1 MSRHVLVTGAGSGF
15 GRAASLA
22 LADRGHRVIAT
33 TETDEQAEDLRSEA
47 PGLTVERLDIT
58 TRDVD
63 KVNGWELDVLVNNAA
78 VAQTGPL
85 ADIPL
90 TLVRR
95 TFEVNVF
102 GTLALTQAVL
112 AGMVRRGGGRVII
125 VSSIMGVRTAPA
137 FGPYAMTK
145 HALEAMAKSLR
156 AEMAPL
162 GVDVTLLNPGP
173 YRTGF
178 NDRMVTTMWEWYDDD
193 ATTAPARAMYE
204 WMRGQVGG
212 DQGDPA
218 EVVERIVEL
227 VEAETTA
234 ENNFVPPDIID
245 RLESGRS

>member
-1 MSRHVLVTGAGSGF
+1 MI
-15 GRAASLA
+15 AA
-22 LADRGHRVIAT
+22 

-58 TRDVD
+58 TGDID
-63 KVNGWELDVLVNNAA
+63 KANGWELDVLVNNAA

-85 ADIPL
+85 ADIP
-90 TLVRR
+90 TERVRR

-102 GTLALTQAVL
+102 GTLSLTQAVL

-145 HALEAMAKSLR
+145 HALEAMGKSLR

-173 YRTGF
+173 YQTGF
-178 NDRMVTTMWEWYDDD
+178 NDRMVTTMWEWYDD
-193 ATTAPARAMYE
+193 ATTAPAQAMYE
-204 WMRGQVGG
+204 WMRGQHGWRAAV
-212 DQGDPA
+212 
-218 EVVERIVEL
+218 L
-227 VEAETTA
+227 TW
-234 ENNFVPPDIID
+234 PDDAAQAWGIID
-245 RLESGRS
+245 LA